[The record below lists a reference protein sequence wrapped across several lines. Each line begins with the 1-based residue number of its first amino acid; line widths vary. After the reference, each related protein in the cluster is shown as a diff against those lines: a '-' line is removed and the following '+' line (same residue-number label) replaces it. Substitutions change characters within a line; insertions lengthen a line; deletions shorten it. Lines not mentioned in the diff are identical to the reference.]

1 MSPTPSNLTLLEGEI
16 SVMAALS
23 ARNREVHRIILSTD
37 KPPDDVRELEALA
50 RAAQA
55 PVERLLREQ
64 VDALAQGKTH
74 GGVVAEVGERHFLTL
89 GQLLSLTPDPS
100 PSPSSHRQNVPVGDV
115 PPARRGEFVVMLD
128 GIEDPFNF
136 GQAVRALY
144 AAGASGLVVRPRNW
158 MSAVAVVARA
168 SAGASE
174 LMSTAL
180 AEDPQTA
187 AAFFKQHG
195 LSIAV
200 TARDRRAT
208 SIYDT
213 DLTRPMFLVI
223 GGEKRGISR
232 AFMDQADLLL
242 KVPYRRKFPHS
253 LGTAASAAVI
263 AFEVMRQ
270 GFGRAS

>member
-23 ARNREVHRIILSTD
+23 ARHRNVHRIVLSSD
-37 KPPDDVRELEALA
+37 KPREDVRALEALA
-50 RAAQA
+50 RAARVN
-55 PVERLLREQ
+55 VERASREQ

-74 GGVVAEVGERHFLTL
+74 GGVVAEVGERRF
-89 GQLLSLTPDPS
+89 LSLEELLPRLMAHS
-100 PSPSSHRQNVPVGDV
+100 GHK
-115 PPARRGEFVVMLD
+115 PPALSPEGRGGLVVMLD

-144 AAGASGLVVRPRNW
+144 AAGVNGLVVRPRNW
-158 MSAVAVVARA
+158 MSAAAVVARA
-168 SAGASE
+168 SAGAIE
-174 LMSTAL
+174 LMPTAL
-180 AEDPQTA
+180 ADDPQTA
-187 AAFFKQHG
+187 AAFFQQRG
-195 LSIAV
+195 LLIAV
-200 TARDRRAT
+200 TARDRRAV

-232 AFMDQADLLL
+232 EFMAQAGLLL

-270 GFGRAS
+270 RFGRAP

>member
-23 ARNREVHRIILSTD
+23 ARHRNVHRIVLSSD
-37 KPPDDVRELEALA
+37 KPREDVRELEALA
-50 RAAQA
+50 RAARV
-55 PVERLLREQ
+55 PVERMPREQ

-74 GGVVAEVGERHFLTL
+74 GGVVAEVGERRF
-89 GQLLSLTPDPS
+89 LSLEDMIPPLTPTLS
-100 PSPSSHRQNVPVGDV
+100 PPG
-115 PPARRGEFVVMLD
+115 RGCVVMLD

-144 AAGASGLVVRPRNW
+144 AAGVSGLVVRPRNW
-158 MSAVAVVARA
+158 MSAAAVVARA

-174 LMSTAL
+174 LMPTAL
-180 AEDPQTA
+180 ADDPQTA
-187 AAFFKQHG
+187 AAFFKQHD
-195 LSIAV
+195 LLIAV
-200 TARDRRAT
+200 TARDRRAI

-223 GGEKRGISR
+223 GGEKRGVSR
-232 AFMDQADLLL
+232 EFMAQADLLL

-270 GFGRAS
+270 GFGRAP

>member
-1 MSPTPSNLTLLEGEI
+1 MSPTLSNLALLEGEI

-23 ARNREVHRIILSTD
+23 ALNRDVHRIVIASD
-37 KPPDDVRELEALA
+37 KPRDDVRELEALA
-50 RAAQA
+50 REMRVAI
-55 PVERLLREQ
+55 ERLPREQ

-74 GGVVAEVGERHFLTL
+74 GGVVAEVGERRF
-89 GQLLSLTPDPS
+89 LSLEDLIS
-100 PSPSSHRQNVPVGDV
+100 PPSSLE
-115 PPARRGEFVVMLD
+115 RGCVVMLD

-144 AAGASGLVVRPRNW
+144 AAGVNGLVVRPRNW
-158 MSAVAVVARA
+158 MSAAAVVARA

-174 LMSTAL
+174 LMPTAL
-180 AEDPQTA
+180 ADDPQTA
-187 AAFFKQHG
+187 AALFKQHG
-195 LSIAV
+195 LLIAV
-200 TARDRRAT
+200 TARDRRAA

-232 AFMDQADLLL
+232 EFLAQADLLL

-263 AFEVMRQ
+263 AFEIMRQ
-270 GFGRAS
+270 GFGRAP